1 MPRNSLRTVMLKT
14 RFFQSVKKF
23 FLSFWKG
30 VKVPIPPNPFT
41 FIVLPYFLYILLSFA
56 VYSLG
61 VEHGNP
67 SWRRVDRPLRRF
79 VVGLRRV
86 CLCHQ

>member
-1 MPRNSLRTVMLKT
+1 MPRNSLRTLMLKT

-23 FLSFWKG
+23 FLNFWKG

-61 VEHGNP
+61 VEHGKQATC
-67 SWRRVDRPLRRF
+67 LEG
-79 VVGLRRV
+79 VGEEQ
-86 CLCHQ
+86 HYNADY